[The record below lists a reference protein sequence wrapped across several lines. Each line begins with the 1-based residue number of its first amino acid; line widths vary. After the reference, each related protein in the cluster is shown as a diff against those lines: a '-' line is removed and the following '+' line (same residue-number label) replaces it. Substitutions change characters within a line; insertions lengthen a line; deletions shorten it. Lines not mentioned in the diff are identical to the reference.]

1 MDEVIRM
8 SVRDLVEFLMR
19 SGDLDERAAGASEEA
34 MLEGARMHR
43 KLQREEG
50 PEYMA
55 EVPLSIY
62 YPIRLREKPEA
73 AGQRGDA
80 GKLAASEELDD
91 ADEVSGVGEAA
102 AAQEP
107 SGEGE
112 TAAEEQ
118 SAAAEETALLLEG
131 RADGIFLGCDPEN
144 PILGEAWTVDEIKTT
159 YRKLSRMKEPEPVH
173 LAQAKCYAYIYAVQ
187 NRLETVRVR
196 MTYCSLVTQEVRR
209 FTKEYS
215 VEEISKWFD
224 GLMAEYARWAGMEAR
239 WKKIR
244 DKSLAELVFPFAYR
258 PGQRDLAVHVY
269 HTICHGR
276 KLFLEAPTGTG
287 KTVSAVFPAL
297 KAMGEGKADRL
308 FYFTAKTVTGRVALD
323 TLAIMRE
330 QGLRLR
336 SIQLTAKEKICPM
349 EKRACN
355 PDACPRARGHFDRV
369 NEALYALVTEQ
380 EDVSR
385 QILDEYGEKYSVCP
399 FELGLDV
406 SLFAD
411 AVVGDYNYLFDPHA
425 RLKRFFA
432 EGKGRNRYLF
442 LIDEAHNLV
451 ERGRNMYSA
460 SLSREEIRVFR
471 SVVRGTY
478 PGLWKKLGKLVS
490 AFRPY
495 LEQFAE
501 PIGEPF
507 EERVVFLEDI
517 DAFAD
522 AAYKVMEEM
531 QSILY
536 EQRRGGAHVQENFM
550 SAYFDLSHFLLIYE
564 GMDEAYRI
572 YAAKKGRED
581 CEIRLF
587 CADPSVKLAEC
598 LEKGQ
603 ASILFSAT
611 LLPIRYYKRLLGGK
625 EEDYEVYA
633 RSSFDPGKLGL
644 FVASDVTSRYRMRD
658 AQQYG
663 KIAAC
668 IHNAVSQRHGNYMV
682 FFPSY
687 SFMEAVLAQYR
698 ELYPD
703 SLEVPGEP
711 CPAGSGESEDLRDP
725 EDPDGVKGPG
735 DPETTIL
742 AQSPQMTESER
753 QAFLD
758 RFEQISDEKSLLGFC
773 VLGGIFS
780 EGIDLRQDRLIG
792 VLVVGTGFPQVCAE
806 REILKHYFDEKG
818 ESGFDYAYRF
828 PGMNKVLQAAG
839 RVIRTAD
846 DVGVVVLMDERF
858 TTPAYRRMFPAEW
871 NGGKLTD
878 SSGIGDRLSRFWDE
892 WL

>member
-1 MDEVIRM
+1 MDEMIRI
-8 SVRDLVEFLMR
+8 SVRDLVEFVMR

-55 EVPLSIY
+55 EVPLSIS
-62 YPIRLREKPEA
+62 YPIGPDEA
-73 AGQRGDA
+73 
-80 GKLAASEELDD
+80 
-91 ADEVSGVGEAA
+91 EV
-102 AAQEP
+102 
-107 SGEGE
+107 
-112 TAAEEQ
+112 
-118 SAAAEETALLLEG
+118 LLEG

-159 YRKLSRMKEPEPVH
+159 YRKLSRVKEPEPVH

-187 NRLETVRVR
+187 NHLDTVRVR
-196 MTYCSLVTQEVRR
+196 MTYCSLVTQEIRR
-209 FTKEYS
+209 FTREFTDK
-215 VEEISKWFD
+215 EISEWFD
-224 GLMAEYARWAGMEAR
+224 GLMEEYARWAGMEIR
-239 WKKIR
+239 WRKVR
-244 DKSLAELVFPFAYR
+244 DKSLAELTFPFTYR
-258 PGQRDLAVHVY
+258 PGQKELAVHVY

-287 KTVSAVFPAL
+287 KTISAVFPAL

-308 FYFTAKTVTGRVALD
+308 FYFTAKTVTGRVALE
-323 TLAIMRE
+323 TFSILRE
-330 QGLRLR
+330 RGLRLR
-336 SIQLTAKEKICPM
+336 SIQLTAKEKTCPM

-355 PDACPRARGHFDRV
+355 PDACPRAKGHFDRV
-369 NEALYALVTEQ
+369 NEALYALVTEE

-385 QILDEYGEKYSVCP
+385 RVLDEYAEKYCVCP

-432 EGKGRNRYLF
+432 EGKGRSRYLF

-451 ERGRNMYSA
+451 ERGREMYSA
-460 SLSREEIRVFR
+460 ALSSREIRIFR
-471 SVVRGTY
+471 STVREAY
-478 PGLWKKLGKLVS
+478 PALWKKLGKLLS
-490 AFRPY
+490 AFRPVN
-495 LEQFAE
+495 EQFGGRSGEQDRGSFGGRSFDRSGKSRAE
-501 PIGEPF
+501 ED
-507 EERVVFLEDI
+507 VVFPEDI
-517 DAFAD
+517 DALTD
-522 AAYKVMEEM
+522 AAYRVMEEM

-536 EQRRGGAHVQENFM
+536 EQRRSGQGLDDHSPGLRSEVQESFL
-550 SAYFDLSHFLLIYE
+550 SAYFELSHFLMICD

-572 YAAKKGRED
+572 YAEKKGRED

-587 CADPSVKLAEC
+587 CADPSAKLAEC
-598 LEKGQ
+598 LEKGE
-603 ASILFSAT
+603 ASVLFSAT
-611 LLPIRYYKRLLGGK
+611 LLPIQYYKRLLGGK

-644 FVASDVTSRYRMRD
+644 FVAADVTSRYRLRG
-658 AQQYG
+658 AEQYG
-663 KIAAC
+663 KIAMC
-668 IHNAVSQRHGNYMV
+668 IHNTVSRRHGNYMV

-687 SFMEAVLAQYR
+687 TFMEAVLAQYGA
-698 ELYPD
+698 LYP
-703 SLEVPGEP
+703 
-711 CPAGSGESEDLRDP
+711 ED
-725 EDPDGVKGPG
+725 E
-735 DPETTIL
+735 ET
-742 AQSPQMTESER
+742 AFAVQSPKMTENER
-753 QAFLD
+753 YAFLE
-758 RFEQISDEKSLLGFC
+758 RFEQVSDEKSLLGFC

-792 VLVVGTGFPQVCAE
+792 VLVAGTGFPQVCAE
-806 REILKHYFDEKG
+806 REILKRYFDEKG
-818 ESGFDYAYRF
+818 ENGFDYAYRF

-858 TTPAYRRMFPAEW
+858 MTGPYRKLFPAEW
-871 NGGKLTD
+871 SGSKVTD
-878 SSGIGDRLSRFWDE
+878 SLGIGDKVSGFWDE

>member
-1 MDEVIRM
+1 MNEVIRI
-8 SVRDLVEFLMR
+8 SVRDLVEFLLR
-19 SGDLDERAAGASEEA
+19 AGDLDERGAGASEEA

-62 YPIRLREKPEA
+62 YPIRVPAEQAVPGDSASVGAGISEPEA
-73 AGQRGDA
+73 APDTTLPAEQ
-80 GKLAASEELDD
+80 
-91 ADEVSGVGEAA
+91 ADV
-102 AAQEP
+102 
-107 SGEGE
+107 
-112 TAAEEQ
+112 
-118 SAAAEETALLLEG
+118 LIEG

-144 PILGEAWTVDEIKTT
+144 PILGEAWTIDEIKTT

-173 LAQAKCYAYIYAVQ
+173 LAQAKCYAYIYSLQ

-196 MTYCSLVTQEVRR
+196 MTYASLVTGEVRR
-209 FTKEYS
+209 FTREYS
-215 VEEISKWFD
+215 ADEIARWFEQ
-224 GLMAEYARWAGMEAR
+224 LMEEYARWAGMEIR
-239 WKKIR
+239 WKRIR
-244 DKSLAELVFPFAYR
+244 DKSLSELVFPFSYR
-258 PGQRDLAVHVY
+258 PGQKELAVHVY

-308 FYFTAKTVTGRVALD
+308 FYFTAKTVTAGVAID
-323 TLAIMRE
+323 TLGIMRE

-336 SIQLTAKEKICPM
+336 SIQLTAKDKICPM
-349 EKRACN
+349 ENRACN
-355 PDACPRARGHFDRV
+355 PDACPRARGHYDRV
-369 NEALYALVTEQ
+369 NEALYALVTER
-380 EDVSR
+380 EDVTR
-385 QILDEYGEKYSVCP
+385 EVLEEYGEKYNVCP

-411 AVVGDYNYLFDPHA
+411 AVIGDYNYLFDPHA

-432 EGKGRNRYLF
+432 EGKGKDRYLF
-442 LIDEAHNLV
+442 LVDEAHNLV
-451 ERGRNMYSA
+451 ERGREMYSA

-471 SVVRGTY
+471 SVIREAH
-478 PGLWKKLGKLVS
+478 PGLWKKLGKLVT
-490 AFRPY
+490 AFRPMVEQLGEQEDKTVVY
-495 LEQFAE
+495 LEE
-501 PIGEPF
+501 
-507 EERVVFLEDI
+507 I

-531 QSILY
+531 QSILS
-536 EQRRGGAHVQENFM
+536 EQRRADYGAGVHSAADHSPGLRSEVQENFL
-550 SAYFDLSHFLLIYE
+550 SAYFTLSHFLMIYE
-564 GMDEAYRI
+564 GLDDAYKI
-572 YAAKKGRED
+572 YAVKKGRED

-587 CADPSVKLAEC
+587 CADPSVKLSEC
-598 LEKGQ
+598 LEKGE

-625 EEDYEVYA
+625 AEDYEVYA
-633 RSSFDPGKLGL
+633 RSSFDPGKMGL
-644 FVASDVTSRYRMRD
+644 FVAADVTSRYRARG
-658 AQQYG
+658 ASQYG
-663 KIAAC
+663 KIATC

-698 ELYPD
+698 ANYPEND
-703 SLEVPGEP
+703 EIAFAV
-711 CPAGSGESEDLRDP
+711 
-725 EDPDGVKGPG
+725 
-735 DPETTIL
+735 
-742 AQSPQMTESER
+742 QSPQMTEGER

-758 RFEQISDEKSLLGFC
+758 RFDEVSDEKSLLGFC

-792 VLVVGTGFPQVCAE
+792 ALVVGTGFPRVCVE
-806 REILKHYFDEKG
+806 REILKRYFDEKG
-818 ESGFDYAYRF
+818 ENGFDYAYRF

-858 TTPAYRRMFPAEW
+858 MTDAYRKLFPAEW
-871 NGGKLTD
+871 SGSRLTD
-878 SSGIGDRLSRFWDE
+878 SAGIGDKVSRFWDE

>member
-1 MDEVIRM
+1 MLARRVLSGSARRAENAMDEVIRI
-8 SVRDLVEFLMR
+8 SVRDLVEFVMR

-50 PEYMA
+50 PEYTA
-55 EVPLSIY
+55 EVPLSIF
-62 YPIRLREKPEA
+62 YPIRLEDDGA
-73 AGQRGDA
+73 AGGGSA
-80 GKLAASEELDD
+80 
-91 ADEVSGVGEAA
+91 VEA
-102 AAQEP
+102 
-107 SGEGE
+107 
-112 TAAEEQ
+112 TV
-118 SAAAEETALLLEG
+118 LLEG

-173 LAQAKCYAYIYAVQ
+173 LAQAMCYAYIYAVQ
-187 NRLETVRVR
+187 NRLDTVRVR
-196 MTYCSLVTQEVRR
+196 MTYCSLVTQEIRR
-209 FTKEYS
+209 FTREFSDK
-215 VEEISKWFD
+215 EISDWFD
-224 GLMAEYARWAGMEAR
+224 GLMAEYARWAGMEIR
-239 WKKIR
+239 WKRIR
-244 DKSLAELVFPFAYR
+244 DKSLAELVFPFTYR
-258 PGQRDLAVHVY
+258 PGQKDLAVHVY

-287 KTVSAVFPAL
+287 KTISAVFPAL

-308 FYFTAKTVTGRVALD
+308 FYFTAKTVTGLVALE
-323 TLAIMRE
+323 TFSIMRE

-336 SIQLTAKEKICPM
+336 SIQLTAKDKICPM

-385 QILDEYGEKYSVCP
+385 RVLDEYAERHNVCP

-442 LIDEAHNLV
+442 LVDEAHNLV
-451 ERGRNMYSA
+451 ERGREMYSA
-460 SLSREEIRVFR
+460 SLSSGEIRVFR
-471 SVVRGTY
+471 SAVRETY
-478 PGLWKKLGKLVS
+478 PPLWKKLGKLLS
-490 AFRPY
+490 AFRP
-495 LEQFAE
+495 LKEQF
-501 PIGEPF
+501 GERDGGGSGGEQSF
-507 EERVVFLEDI
+507 DMFRKKRGEEDVIFPDDI
-517 DAFAD
+517 DALAD

-536 EQRRGGAHVQENFM
+536 AQRRGEQGSGGHSAADQTAADHTTVDHSPGLRSSVADQSPGLRSTVQESFLT
-550 SAYFDLSHFLLIYE
+550 AYFELSHFLMIYE
-564 GMDEAYRI
+564 GMDEAYRV
-572 YAAKKGRED
+572 YAARKGRED

-587 CADPSVKLAEC
+587 CADPSAKLAEC
-598 LEKGQ
+598 LEKGE
-603 ASILFSAT
+603 ASVLFSAT
-611 LLPIRYYKRLLGGK
+611 LLPIQYYKRLLGGK

-644 FVASDVTSRYRMRD
+644 FVAADVTSRYRLRS
-658 AQQYG
+658 AEQYG
-663 KIAAC
+663 KIAMC
-668 IHNAVSQRHGNYMV
+668 IHNTVSRRHGNYMA

-687 SFMEAVLAQYR
+687 SFMEAVLAQYGA
-698 ELYPD
+698 LYP
-703 SLEVPGEP
+703 
-711 CPAGSGESEDLRDP
+711 ED
-725 EDPDGVKGPG
+725 E
-735 DPETTIL
+735 ET
-742 AQSPQMTESER
+742 AFAVQSPQMTEDER
-753 QAFLD
+753 RAFLE

-792 VLVVGTGFPQVCAE
+792 ALVVGTGFPQVCAE
-806 REILKHYFDEKG
+806 REILKRYFDEKG
-818 ESGFDYAYRF
+818 ENGFDYAYRF

-858 TTPAYRRMFPAEW
+858 MTGPYRRLFPVEW
-871 NGGKLTD
+871 SGSKLTD
-878 SSGIGDRLSRFWDE
+878 SLEIGDKVSRFWDE

>member
-1 MDEVIRM
+1 MSETIRI
-8 SVRDLVEFLMR
+8 SVRDLVEFVMR
-19 SGDLDERAAGASEEA
+19 SGDLDERAAGATEEA

-50 PEYMA
+50 PEYTA
-55 EVPLSIY
+55 EVPLSIC
-62 YPIRLREKPEA
+62 YPIRLPEEDETGNGCA
-73 AGQRGDA
+73 A
-80 GKLAASEELDD
+80 
-91 ADEVSGVGEAA
+91 
-102 AAQEP
+102 P
-107 SGEGE
+107 EGP
-112 TAAEEQ
+112 AAEEQ
-118 SAAAEETALLLEG
+118 PAAQAGTAGKPASAGEAAVLIEG
-131 RADGIFLGCDPEN
+131 RADGIFLGSDPEN
-144 PILGEAWTVDEIKTT
+144 PIFGEAWTVDEIKTT

-209 FTKEYS
+209 FTQEFTAD
-215 VEEISKWFD
+215 EISRWFD
-224 GLMAEYARWAGMEAR
+224 ALMEEYARWAGMEIR
-239 WKKIR
+239 WKKVR
-244 DKSLAELVFPFAYR
+244 DRSLTELTFPFTYR
-258 PGQRDLAVHVY
+258 PGQKDLAVHVY

-287 KTVSAVFPAL
+287 KTISVVFPAL

-308 FYFTAKTVTGRVALD
+308 FYFTAKTVTGRVALE
-323 TLAIMRE
+323 TFSIMRE
-330 QGLRLR
+330 RGLRLR
-336 SIQLTAKEKICPM
+336 SIQLTAKDRICPM

-355 PDACPRARGHFDRV
+355 PDDCPRAKGHFDRV
-369 NEALYALVTEQ
+369 NEALYALVTER

-385 QILDEYGEKYSVCP
+385 RVLEEYAEKYNVCP

-432 EGKGRNRYLF
+432 EGKAKNRYLF
-442 LIDEAHNLV
+442 LVDEAHNLV
-451 ERGRNMYSA
+451 ERGREMYSA
-460 SLSREEIRVFR
+460 SLSSGEIRAFR
-471 SVVRGTY
+471 SSVRETY
-478 PGLWKKLGKLVS
+478 PALWRKLGKLAT
-490 AFRPY
+490 AFRPCR
-495 LEQFAE
+495 EQLG
-501 PIGEPF
+501 GEDKA
-507 EERVVFLEDI
+507 VFPEDI

-536 EQRRGGAHVQENFM
+536 EQRRSGQADHSPGLPVAQESFL
-550 SAYFDLSHFLLIYE
+550 SVYFDLSHFLMIYE

-572 YAAKKGRED
+572 YAVPKGRED

-587 CADPSVKLAEC
+587 CADPSAKLAEC
-598 LEKGQ
+598 LEKGE
-603 ASILFSAT
+603 ASVLFSAT
-611 LLPIRYYKRLLGGK
+611 LLPIQYYKRLLGGK

-644 FVASDVTSRYRMRD
+644 FVAADVTSRYRLRS
-658 AQQYG
+658 AEQYG
-663 KIAAC
+663 KIAMC
-668 IHNAVSQRHGNYMV
+668 IHNTVSRRHGNYMA

-687 SFMEAVLAQYR
+687 SFMEAVLAQYGA
-698 ELYPD
+698 LYP
-703 SLEVPGEP
+703 
-711 CPAGSGESEDLRDP
+711 ED
-725 EDPDGVKGPG
+725 E
-735 DPETTIL
+735 ET
-742 AQSPQMTESER
+742 AFAVQSPQMTEDER
-753 QAFLD
+753 RAFLE

-792 VLVVGTGFPQVCAE
+792 ALVVGTGFPQVCAE
-806 REILKHYFDEKG
+806 REILKRYFDEKG
-818 ESGFDYAYRF
+818 ENGFDYAYRF

-858 TTPAYRRMFPAEW
+858 MTGPYRRLFPVEW
-871 NGGKLTD
+871 SGSKLTD
-878 SSGIGDRLSRFWDE
+878 SLEIGDKVSRFWDE